1 MYGVPD
7 SVIEAG
13 KIDGLSWPG
22 IFIRIMLPLVVP
34 ALLAQGLLGFIGH
47 YNDYLGALLYLI
59 DEELYTLQ
67 IAIKSMCGLYK
78 NDLPRQMAACFLGM
92 LPMLIIYLVLQDY
105 ILKGISM
112 SSGLKG

>member
-1 MYGVPD
+1 
-7 SVIEAG
+7 
-13 KIDGLSWPG
+13 
-22 IFIRIMLPLVVP
+22 
-34 ALLAQGLLGFIGH
+34 
-47 YNDYLGALLYLI
+47 
-59 DEELYTLQ
+59 
-67 IAIKSMCGLYK
+67 MCGLYK